1 MFEISTENWNGLV
14 NSVADLADKTQRQ
27 LVDVNSYLS
36 ELNRTLI
43 YTNIILT
50 VIALT
55 FIASLIIKVTKYK
68 RDKQQRINARLNI
81 QL

>member
-68 RDKQQRINARLNI
+68 RDK
-81 QL
+81 

>member
-14 NSVADLADKTQRQ
+14 NSVTDLADKTQRQ

-36 ELNRTLI
+36 ELNRTLV

-50 VIALT
+50 IIALT

-68 RDKQQRINARLNI
+68 RDK
-81 QL
+81 

>member
-1 MFEISTENWNGLV
+1 MKLYIGGIYLMFEISTENWNGLV

-68 RDKQQRINARLNI
+68 RDK
-81 QL
+81 